1 MEFDFTQMSRTLRK
15 VLVGIGFE
23 SVIWIILEGSLSE
36 HSHLVLMGTKVES
49 DLLEPKWKQGRDMID
64 R

>member
-1 MEFDFTQMSRTLRK
+1 MEFNFTQMSRTLRK
-15 VLVGIGFE
+15 DLVGIGFE

-49 DLLEPKWKQGRDMID
+49 DLLEPK
-64 R
+64 